1 MKGNNEFERN
11 DIAIDREMEV
21 DCDIGQEITVYIETW
36 FDADKKF
43 GTHTNGDD
51 GSWVNMYGKYN
62 PFADTLRIEVE
73 VDTDDDEPNKWFDYE
88 PTTAES
94 QLIKSMIAEK
104 IREMHGQTPQEFCN
118 DVLGEE
124 MTIDIFHTEN
134 RYDLILADPPW
145 KQSKGGKKSVRANS
159 SGRPLDYQ
167 VCTLEEIEEHLK
179 AAVSLT
185 GGGNSILFLWTIDKY
200 LFEAQEIAERLGY
213 KLHARL
219 IWNKVTGIPA
229 AFTVRYGHE
238 YLLYMYKGKLR
249 PVALEERGKI
259 HTVFTERVQ
268 RHSQKPEISFD
279 IIERL
284 YPTEKKIEL
293 YARRTRPGWDCWGN
307 EV

>member
-1 MKGNNEFERN
+1 M
-11 DIAIDREMEV
+11 
-21 DCDIGQEITVYIETW
+21 TV
-36 FDADKKF
+36 
-43 GTHTNGDD
+43 
-51 GSWVNMYGKYN
+51 
-62 PFADTLRIEVE
+62 
-73 VDTDDDEPNKWFDYE
+73 
-88 PTTAES
+88 
-94 QLIKSMIAEK
+94 
-104 IREMHGQTPQEFCN
+104 
-118 DVLGEE
+118 
-124 MTIDIFHTEN
+124 DIFNTEN
-134 RYDLILADPPW
+134 KYDLILADPPW

-249 PVALEERGKI
+249 PVALEERGRI